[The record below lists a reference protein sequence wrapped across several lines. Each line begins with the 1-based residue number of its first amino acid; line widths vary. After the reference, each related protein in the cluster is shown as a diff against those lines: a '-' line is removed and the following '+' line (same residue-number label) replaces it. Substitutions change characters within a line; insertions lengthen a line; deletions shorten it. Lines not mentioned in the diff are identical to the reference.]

1 MNSLSKPVLSSNYML
16 YKEDG
21 EIKEYYLFNVGEGN
35 VFQLNSASYDFLELC
50 NGKCTSKEIYEE
62 LSKMYSIDISVL
74 KNDFSE
80 LYSNWIDSGI
90 IVEQ

>member
-1 MNSLSKPVLSSNYML
+1 MDNLSKIVLSSNYML

-21 EIKEYYLFNVGEGN
+21 EIEEYYLFNVGEGN

-50 NGKCTSKEIYEE
+50 NGKHTKQEVYEE
-62 LSKMYSIDISVL
+62 LSKIYSTDVSVL
-74 KNDFSE
+74 RNDFSE
-80 LYSNWIDSGI
+80 LYFHWIDSGI